1 MTAPCKD
8 CPERH
13 MGCHSKCEKYI
24 EYHKF
29 REEVLKRK
37 EQDRVRCKSNRKW
50 VPNKIRGDQ

>member
-1 MTAPCKD
+1 MNAPCKD

-13 MGCHSKCEKYI
+13 MGCHSECEKYI
-24 EYHKF
+24 AYHQF